1 MVHEVCKRGG
11 KTAKVNYGCRGFAC
25 NHNVDLWRKTA
36 PVIGESNYMYA
47 PLCGVWLANEIY
59 EHYLNGGLDAE
70 RDTVLEIVR
79 RRSLSWIIWWS
90 MTAAMS
96 VAHRLLR
103 KLFLIETGAARLAYT
118 ARLKTVWRGRR
129 L

>member
-1 MVHEVCKRGG
+1 
-11 KTAKVNYGCRGFAC
+11 
-25 NHNVDLWRKTA
+25 
-36 PVIGESNYMYA
+36 
-47 PLCGVWLANEIY
+47 
-59 EHYLNGGLDAE
+59 
-70 RDTVLEIVR
+70 
-79 RRSLSWIIWWS
+79 